1 MGKKRM
7 TTLSFA
13 DLTGGKKKV
22 NIGKK
27 KVKKA
32 AKYHSKE
39 MTIGKKKF
47 KKMNEEMGKKETKK
61 ELAKYRRD
69 HANSLADI
77 LLSGRL
83 KNPEKFEEKLQEAIE
98 DGKLFDANKKS
109 HMKKVSKKQ
118 PGLFAYTHIIDP
130 IDGEMVKIIM
140 NNKVEK
146 LQGVVDEKTA
156 VKVAPL
162 AAKSDASKV
171 LRVMMKVAT
180 EKDSSSFDAKEFFQI
195 IRPKNITKKEW
206 KELIVT
212 TVLGIRGYSNNA
224 TKDITNYAI
233 TLLGNMPKDRIKKI
247 LRRYAD
253 SITKVADSGEKLNFL
268 VSIKDLSDDHK
279 IEKVLNDNPKIANV
293 IGQI

>member
-1 MGKKRM
+1 MGKKKM
-7 TTLSFA
+7 TALSFA

-32 AKYHSKE
+32 AKYHAKE
-39 MTIGKKKF
+39 MNLSKKKF
-47 KKMNEEMGKKETKK
+47 RSMNEEMSKKECKK
-61 ELAKYRRD
+61 ELTKYRRK
-69 HANSLADI
+69 HADSLADI

-83 KNPEKFEEKLQEAIE
+83 KNPEKYEEKLQDIIE
-98 DGKLFDANKKS
+98 DGKLFDIEKKS
-109 HMKKVSKKQ
+109 QMKKVAKKQ

-130 IDGEMVKIIM
+130 IDGEMVKSIM
-140 NNKVEK
+140 KRQVEK
-146 LQGVVDEKTA
+146 LQDVVDDKTA

-180 EKDSSSFDAKEFFQI
+180 EKDSSTFDAKEFFAS
-195 IRPKNITKKEW
+195 IRPKSITKKEW

-253 SITKVADSGEKLNFL
+253 SITTVADSGEKLNFL
-268 VSIKDLSDDHK
+268 VTIKDLSDDHK
-279 IEKVLNDNPKIANV
+279 IEKVLNENPKISNV
-293 IGQI
+293 IAQI

>member
-1 MGKKRM
+1 MGKKNM
-7 TTLSFA
+7 TALSFS

-27 KVKKA
+27 KTKKA
-32 AKYHSKE
+32 AKYHAKE
-39 MTIGKKKF
+39 MGISKKKF
-47 KKMNEEMGKKETKK
+47 NSMNEGLSKKERKK
-61 ELAKYRRD
+61 ELLKYRRK
-69 HANSLADI
+69 HADSLADI
-77 LLSGRL
+77 LLNSRL
-83 KNPEKFEEKLQEAIE
+83 KNPEKYEEKLQDKIE
-98 DGKLFDANKKS
+98 EGKLFDIKKKS
-109 HMKKVSKKQ
+109 HMRKVSKKH
-118 PGLFAYTHIIDP
+118 PALFAYTHIIDP
-130 IDGEMVKIIM
+130 IDPDMVKSIM
-140 NNKVEK
+140 KGKVEK
-146 LQGVVDEKTA
+146 LQEIVDEKTA

-162 AAKSDASKV
+162 ASKSDASKV

-180 EKDSSSFDAKEFFQI
+180 EKDSTTFDAKEFFMKV
-195 IRPKNITKKEW
+195 RPKDMSKKDW

-233 TLLGNMPKDRIKKI
+233 SLLGDMPKDTIKKI

-268 VSIKDLSDDHK
+268 VTIKDLSDDHK
-279 IEKVLNDNPKIANV
+279 IEKVLDDNPKISSV